1 MEPVYVTGHRN
12 PDTDSIVAAIAY
24 ASLCHALGNRNY
36 IAARIGDISDQ
47 TQLVLDKFGFE
58 PPLLLKNVRT
68 QVNDLSFDTP
78 PILSGAVSVFRA
90 YETMIREDVH
100 SPALP
105 VADEEGRLC
114 GMLTMGDIAAH
125 DMRYIEKTALERV
138 PLFNLLAAIEGHL
151 RADAAQ
157 TSEISGE
164 LVIALP
170 TSHGL
175 PEFKQS
181 DIVVCGDQ
189 PEVIG
194 AAIRA
199 GVRVLSLCD
208 AELDPAL
215 LPTLGDMC
223 VIATP
228 YPAYRACRLIGQSI
242 PVERICN
249 RDALASFH
257 LTDYLDDVK
266 EELVKSRFRSY
277 PILDEA
283 DRVVGTLSRFHLIRP
298 NRKRLVLVDHNE
310 AAQSVPG
317 LEQAEIIGIIDHHR
331 LADVETASPVYV
343 RNEPVGSTCTII
355 GSMFFEKG
363 VVPSGKLAGLIA
375 SAIVS
380 DTILFKSPTSTER
393 DRIMA
398 ERMAKLAGVSLT
410 ALGQEMFAVSVNNT
424 ADLKELLY
432 SDFKQ
437 FHIAGHDIGIGQ
449 ITCLD
454 SKEIASQHGA
464 LVALMEQEREKNRY
478 DTLLLMLTDVL
489 REGTE
494 LFAVGETETVEH
506 AFNVRVTGNSVF
518 LPKVMSRKKQVVPAL
533 SLLWG

>member
-1 MEPVYVTGHRN
+1 M
-12 PDTDSIVAAIAY
+12 
-24 ASLCHALGNRNY
+24 
-36 IAARIGDISDQ
+36 
-47 TQLVLDKFGFE
+47 
-58 PPLLLKNVRT
+58 
-68 QVNDLSFDTP
+68 
-78 PILSGAVSVFRA
+78 
-90 YETMIREDVH
+90 
-100 SPALP
+100 
-105 VADEEGRLC
+105 
-114 GMLTMGDIAAH
+114 
-125 DMRYIEKTALERV
+125 
-138 PLFNLLAAIEGHL
+138 
-151 RADAAQ
+151 
-157 TSEISGE
+157 
-164 LVIALP
+164 
-170 TSHGL
+170 
-175 PEFKQS
+175 
-181 DIVVCGDQ
+181 
-189 PEVIG
+189 
-194 AAIRA
+194 
-199 GVRVLSLCD
+199 
-208 AELDPAL
+208 
-215 LPTLGDMC
+215 
-223 VIATP
+223 
-228 YPAYRACRLIGQSI
+228 
-242 PVERICN
+242 
-249 RDALASFH
+249 
-257 LTDYLDDVK
+257 
-266 EELVKSRFRSY
+266 
-277 PILDEA
+277 
-283 DRVVGTLSRFHLIRP
+283 IRP